1 MDADEVRSRSPS
13 ERFGHSCSLVA
24 QSGSILLFGG
34 CLVGRAE
41 VADGEAQLA
50 EDELSGELFCFNTHN
65 GHYSWRALSEH
76 CSGGPPSPRYGHV
89 ACVVGDG
96 DVLALRR
103 GALPKLM
110 IYGGLGWAEES
121 GLARSQSSR
130 PQPLSPTAVP
140 PAAPSP
146 PRSVRPLSA
155 VLILDLRTLAWSSPR
170 LGAPGRN
177 AVQPFPRWGAALC
190 AVGATGSEVLLFG
203 GCAEQD
209 APDAALA
216 FELDTAPDAV
226 LLRQLD
232 AAI

>member
-1 MDADEVRSRSPS
+1 
-13 ERFGHSCSLVA
+13 VA
-24 QSGSILLFGG
+24 KSGSILLFGG
-34 CLVGRAE
+34 CLVGRAG
-41 VADGEAQLA
+41 VADGEVLLA
-50 EDELSGELFCFNTHN
+50 EDELSGELFCFDTYN
-65 GHYSWRALSEH
+65 GDYSWRALSEH

-121 GLARSQSSR
+121 GLARSPSSR
-130 PQPLSPTAVP
+130 PQPHSPTAVP
-140 PAAPSP
+140 PAAPYP
-146 PRSVRPLSA
+146 PRSVRPLSG
-155 VLILDLRTLAWSSPR
+155 LYILDLRTLAWSSPR
-170 LGAPGRN
+170 LGAPGRS
-177 AVQPFPRWGAALC
+177 AVQPAAVQPSPRWGAALC

-203 GCAEQD
+203 GCTEQD

-216 FELDTAPDAV
+216 FELDTALDAV